1 MLNYC
6 IQRKKDHHE
15 RSSKP
20 ISETSSAASL
30 QSKKPDENIDLSEK
44 ASESQP
50 NKSPSWEVEDI
61 EMGSD
66 SDDEFFE
73 ACEEQGAVSEKTSNA
88 EVVREKDETPDNDAQ
103 TESESPS
110 GSFLSLD
117 KSSSE
122 LSFERRG
129 VSKETEMRLL
139 ETDQPLC
146 IPITQVTR
154 FVIVI
159 HWSILSNGDRFI
171 NSPGTSK
178 AFFQNGKR

>member
-20 ISETSSAASL
+20 INKASSAASL
-30 QSKKPDENIDLSEK
+30 QAKKTDQDTDLDKESFESE
-44 ASESQP
+44 P

-61 EMGSD
+61 EMDSE

-73 ACEEQGAVSEKTSNA
+73 ACEEQGAASEKMSNA
-88 EVVREKDETPDNDAQ
+88 EVVREKSESPDHAGTNED
-103 TESESPS
+103 ESPS

-117 KSSSE
+117 KSSSS
-122 LSFERRG
+122 LSFEGRG
-129 VSKETEMRLL
+129 VLKETEMILL

-146 IPITQVTR
+146 IPITQV
-154 FVIVI
+154 
-159 HWSILSNGDRFI
+159 I
-171 NSPGTSK
+171 NLFSYL
-178 AFFQNGKR
+178 